1 MRRLCCWLAIK
12 WSCVSA
18 APEHCGSIGCGGWT
32 SCCFT
37 TSHEVT
43 MHQIHSWKRISTAS
57 IRAHLLQAPA
67 TGGSL
72 EDNLPRTKLG
82 DIFLVDE
89 YSRKE
94 ALDIPGCLHL
104 QCALV
109 QCTELNCSIF
119 NLAHSRQV
127 YCLSRQVYWSQN
139 TIVLLEN
146 HQKLIRVVQQV
157 VCHLILLSVFYRD
170 RSLKEGSWESAF

>member
-119 NLAHSRQV
+119 NLAHSRQRATYIDPRTELSYWKITKSWFALSSKWSV
-127 YCLSRQVYWSQN
+127 ISFFCLYFIEIDHWKKD
-139 TIVLLEN
+139 LEKVHFN
-146 HQKLIRVVQQV
+146 R
-157 VCHLILLSVFYRD
+157 
-170 RSLKEGSWESAF
+170 